1 MLFFYGCLCLQ
12 VVTIEVFYS
21 SVYLSPLLG
30 PVLYTDM
37 NSICLPVFILINKD
51 YVCIKERVHRPVKTE
66 KITIYLQMVSS
77 NLNGY
82 HWENKLWFSC
92 QKKLH
97 FSIQVMQL
105 LPNSVN
111 FPENT
116 LILAAFIATA
126 DNYKETLGHKCQEYV
141 YFSIIRWYIPYMSW
155 PQFS

>member
-1 MLFFYGCLCLQ
+1 
-12 VVTIEVFYS
+12 
-21 SVYLSPLLG
+21 
-30 PVLYTDM
+30 
-37 NSICLPVFILINKD
+37 
-51 YVCIKERVHRPVKTE
+51 
-66 KITIYLQMVSS
+66 
-77 NLNGY
+77 
-82 HWENKLWFSC
+82 
-92 QKKLH
+92 
-97 FSIQVMQL
+97 MQL